1 MAMKKTIFFLIL
13 ICLTGM
19 AKADWPVGKKRLM
32 ITPSFSYF
40 YTSRVFD
47 STGRIKA
54 SPNND
59 QFISKT
65 LGIYGLAG
73 LSRRLDLIFNIPIS
87 NITAKN
93 IYVKE
98 SKTGVGD
105 AMFGFAYHTPSN
117 NLKSFFTMKALVIL
131 PVYSNVS
138 APYMGYGSK
147 GARVAANYSFSPRK
161 RSFAVIEGGYARY
174 FDEKD
179 GPNQYSLDLTY
190 GKELANGFLLSFSY
204 SHLSSVSDNK
214 AFSTNLNINKDY
226 MYGKISCAFGKKISR
241 TITPYIQTFYTLYG
255 RNAGQGFGGSVFVA
269 LKIP

>member
-1 MAMKKTIFFLIL
+1 MVMKKTIFFLIL
-13 ICLTGM
+13 ICLTSM

-47 STGRIKA
+47 STGRIKTSA
-54 SPNND
+54 NGD

-65 LGIYGLAG
+65 LGLYGLAG
-73 LSRRLDLIFNIPIS
+73 MSRRLDLIFNIPIS
-87 NITAKN
+87 NIIAKN

-98 SKTGVGD
+98 SKTGIGD
-105 AMFGFAYHTPSN
+105 AMFGIAYHTPSN

-147 GARVAANYSFSPRK
+147 GARVAANYSFSPKK
-161 RSFAVIEGGYARY
+161 RSFAVIEGAYARY
-174 FDEKD
+174 FDDKD

-190 GKELANGFLLSFSY
+190 GKELSNGFLLSFSY
-204 SHLSSVSDNK
+204 NHLSSVSDNK
-214 AFSTNLNINKDY
+214 SFSTNLNFNKDF
-226 MYGKISCAFGKKISR
+226 MYGKISCAFGKKVSR

>member
-1 MAMKKTIFFLIL
+1 MKKTILIIIL
-13 ICLTGM
+13 ISLAGM

-40 YTSRVFD
+40 YTGRVFD
-47 STGRIKA
+47 STGKIR
-54 SPNND
+54 SSVNND

-65 LGIYGLAG
+65 LGLYGLAG
-73 LSRRLDLIFNIPIS
+73 MSRRLDFIFNVPIS

-98 SKTGVGD
+98 SKTGIGD
-105 AMFGFAYHTPSN
+105 AMFGFAFHTPSN
-117 NLKSFFTMKALVIL
+117 SLKSFFTMKALVIL

-147 GARVAANYSFSPRK
+147 GARVAANYSFSPKK
-161 RSFAVIEGGYARY
+161 RTFAVIEGAYARY
-174 FDEKD
+174 FDDKD

-190 GKELANGFLLSFSY
+190 GKELSNGFLLSFSY
-204 SHLSSVSDNK
+204 NHLSSVSDNK
-214 AFSTNLNINKDY
+214 AFSTNLNFNKDY
-226 MYGKISCAFGKKISR
+226 MYGKISCALGKKVSR